1 MTIIAYRDGVL
12 AADTQ
17 ATQGESHR
25 GASITKI
32 AKRGTVL
39 AAAAGAMPG
48 ALRFLDW
55 FRSGMPGDTP
65 DLGDDKNAAHGFI
78 YTPGHPILRLTIH
91 GWERY
96 EAEYDA
102 HGCGADYALGAM
114 AMGAT
119 AEEAVRA
126 TLKHE
131 CLSGGEITVL
141 RHQDSIIAPAGY
153 DVCWANL
160 DKARPGAIVRIRKT
174 GSCNEVSERGWP

>member
-65 DLGDDKNAAHGFI
+65 DLV
-78 YTPGHPILRLTIH
+78 TTRTQP
-91 GWERY
+91 
-96 EAEYDA
+96 
-102 HGCGADYALGAM
+102 M
-114 AMGAT
+114 ASS
-119 AEEAVRA
+119 
-126 TLKHE
+126 TL
-131 CLSGGEITVL
+131 L
-141 RHQDSIIAPAGY
+141 
-153 DVCWANL
+153 
-160 DKARPGAIVRIRKT
+160 AIP
-174 GSCNEVSERGWP
+174 SCA